1 MDGGTLFLILS
12 DSLSCL
18 TALRS
23 LTCDHPLV
31 CDIYQRLSNLDRAGK
46 RVTLCWIPSHVG
58 ISGNEAA
65 DAAAKRAAKRPC
77 LRRFPLPARYFFPG
91 SIPFF
96 VEPLARSMS
105 HSHSKFF
112 EIKPML
118 SAWQSSYRKS
128 REEEVTL
135 CRLRTGHTYAT
146 HSYLF
151 LGAERPV
158 CLGCGSSLSVK
169 HILIECPRLAAER
182 RRCFGVTLPTLIS
195 LLSDDSTYINS
206 GALFTFI
213 RKCDLPVIY
222 RFR

>member
-1 MDGGTLFLILS
+1 MLHSAGFQATLVSLGTKRQTRLLN
-12 DSLSCL
+12 
-18 TALRS
+18 ALRNDPAYAVFYY
-23 LTCDHPLV
+23 L
-31 CDIYQRLSNLDRAGK
+31 R
-46 RVTLCWIPSHVG
+46 G
-58 ISGNEAA
+58 IFS
-65 DAAAKRAAKRPC
+65 
-77 LRRFPLPARYFFPG
+77 G

-135 CRLRTGHTYAT
+135 CRLRTGHTHAT